1 MGEQAEH
8 DRRTDPIHRHDVDVV
23 IAVLRT
29 EMLHVTSSINALTA
43 EMKTTRE
50 NMAGEISRLY
60 GHVTPLGDR
69 VLKIESAGCGLV
81 PQHTELR
88 GRVEKLEQGRAWL
101 AGIGAGIGAVL
112 GVVGNRILAG
122 IGLALLLTLG
132 VAHGQSIKVA
142 WDWPTNNADGTA
154 VAGTGPYAIA
164 GARCWQSNAYQGG
177 WVQLGADVPYNAAPS
192 ATSAWLTIRRDLC
205 VAQDVIQTSSGTY
218 VRVTFA
224 GTVSNGLG
232 LPSDYCDPLVGWIE
246 ATKPRA
252 PKLWRFAK

>member
-23 IAVLRT
+23 LAVLRT

-69 VLKIESAGCGLV
+69 VLKIETGGCGMV

-132 VAHGQSIKVA
+132 VSHGQSIQYA
-142 WDWPTNNADGTA
+142 ADWPTNHFDGSPIGGSGPA
-154 VAGTGPYAIA
+154 RLAGWDIV
-164 GARCWQSNAYQGG
+164 QSNAYAGG
-177 WVQLGADVPYNAAPS
+177 WLKVWSGPYNGAPS
-192 ATSAWLTIRRDLC
+192 VTSAYVTVRRDLC
-205 VAQDVIQTSSGTY
+205 VAQDVQQTQSGTY
-218 VRVTFA
+218 IRVTMATCCSNVA
-224 GTVSNGLG
+224 GTVSDL
-232 LPSDYCDPLVGWIE
+232 SAPLVVWVE
-246 ATKPRA
+246 AKKPRA
-252 PKLWRFAK
+252 PRLWRFQ